1 MFNPLALFNLVGEG
15 VKAFAAHKMA
25 KVEAKRALELQAL
38 TQEGDWDTTMA
49 KASASSWK
57 DEYWTIVLSFPVWV
71 VFYAAMTDK
80 PDLIVRVKEAF
91 VVLDGLPEWYKIALG
106 VAIAAA
112 FAVKKIIPM
121 MAKKD
126 G

>member
-38 TQEGDWDTTMA
+38 TQEGDWDNKMA
-49 KASASSWK
+49 DASASSWK
-57 DEYWTIVLSFPVWV
+57 DEFWTIVLAFPLFV
-71 VFYAAMTDK
+71 VFYAAMADK
-80 PDLIVRVKEAF
+80 PELIARLQEAF
-91 VVLDGLPEWYKIALG
+91 LVLEQTPDWYKMALG
-106 VAIAAA
+106 AAIAAA
-112 FAVKKIIPM
+112 FAVKRLLPM
-121 MAKKD
+121 IGKKD